1 MHPKILYVE
10 DNSVIR
16 ERVAAHLRAEGFAVE
31 ECADAAPSP
40 KGISRSCCSI

>member
-31 ECADAAPSP
+31 ECADALYRKIMQA
-40 KGISRSCCSI
+40 KA